1 MQLNGL
7 GTLTVRDIWV
17 FDNVVAALTS
27 DGNINY
33 WEKPMVLGAAKAR
46 LEVRAMSSTQAPGN
60 FNLLAWDMSPSADS

>member
-1 MQLNGL
+1 MRVSSENGLITRTTLMQLNGL

-46 LEVRAMSSTQAPGN
+46 LEIRAMSST
-60 FNLLAWDMSPSADS
+60 

>member
-1 MQLNGL
+1 MRVSSENGLVTRTTLMQLNGL
-7 GTLTVRDIWV
+7 GTLTVRDMWV

-46 LEVRAMSSTQAPGN
+46 LEIREMSST
-60 FNLLAWDMSPSADS
+60 

>member
-1 MQLNGL
+1 MRVSSENGLVTRTTLMQLNGL

-46 LEVRAMSSTQAPGN
+46 LEIRAMSST
-60 FNLLAWDMSPSADS
+60 

>member
-1 MQLNGL
+1 VRVSSENGLVTRTTLMQLNGL

-46 LEVRAMSSTQAPGN
+46 LEIRAMSST
-60 FNLLAWDMSPSADS
+60 

>member
-1 MQLNGL
+1 MRVSSENGLITRTTLMQLNGL

-17 FDNVVAALTS
+17 FDNIVAALTS

-46 LEVRAMSSTQAPGN
+46 LEIRAMSST
-60 FNLLAWDMSPSADS
+60 

>member
-1 MQLNGL
+1 VRVSSENGLVTRTTLMQLNGL

-46 LEVRAMSSTQAPGN
+46 LEIREMSST
-60 FNLLAWDMSPSADS
+60 

>member
-1 MQLNGL
+1 MRVSSENGLVTRTTLMQLNGL

-46 LEVRAMSSTQAPGN
+46 LEIREMSST
-60 FNLLAWDMSPSADS
+60 

>member
-46 LEVRAMSSTQAPGN
+46 LEIREMSST
-60 FNLLAWDMSPSADS
+60 

>member
-1 MQLNGL
+1 MRVSSENGLVTRTTLMQLNGL

-46 LEVRAMSSTQAPGN
+46 LEVRAMSST
-60 FNLLAWDMSPSADS
+60 

>member
-1 MQLNGL
+1 MRVSSENGLITRTTLMQLNGL

-33 WEKPMVLGAAKAR
+33 WEQPMVLGAAKAR
-46 LEVRAMSSTQAPGN
+46 LEIRARSST
-60 FNLLAWDMSPSADS
+60 